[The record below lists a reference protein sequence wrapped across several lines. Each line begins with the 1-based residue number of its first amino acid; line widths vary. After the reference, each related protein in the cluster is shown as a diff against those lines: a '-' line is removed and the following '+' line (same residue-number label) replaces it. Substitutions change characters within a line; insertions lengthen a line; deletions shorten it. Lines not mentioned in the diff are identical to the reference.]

1 MDWIFS
7 FFSHWQAAL
16 AVVLVLG
23 GLIFFHE
30 LGHFSVARLFGI
42 GVRTFSLGFGPR
54 LWAMRRGK
62 TEYRLSL
69 VPLGGYVALV
79 GENSDTESE
88 DTLREDARNNV
99 AFTDEELFSK
109 RPAWQRLLVVLAG
122 PLTNLLLA
130 FLIYFGVAAVAGHSF
145 IAPEVGGVEA
155 GSPAEKAG
163 LQKGDV
169 LLRINDQAVE
179 EWGQI
184 GKIVET
190 GGGKAVSVIFE
201 RQDGEGK
208 LFIRKEITPKAG
220 TRTTVFG
227 EKKSAWLIGISASG
241 RMDTRKLG
249 LLDAVAESSSQTWR
263 LIALTIESFV
273 KLFQRAV
280 PLDQV
285 GGPIL
290 IAQMVGQQAAHG
302 LVSVLSLA
310 AFISI
315 NLGIL
320 NLLPVP
326 VLDGGTAVFLLL
338 EMALRRPLPEKVR
351 DLAMRVGLGLL
362 LALMVFAT
370 WNDIVRLFT

>member
-1 MDWIFS
+1 MDWLLS
-7 FFSHWQAAL
+7 LFSHWQAVL
-16 AVVLVLG
+16 AIVLVLG

-30 LGHFSVARLFGI
+30 LGHFSVARLFDI

-54 LWAMRRGK
+54 LWGVRRGK

-79 GENSDTESE
+79 GETPDTESE
-88 DTLREDARNNV
+88 ETLKEDARNNV
-99 AFTDEELFSK
+99 SFTEEESFA
-109 RPAWQRLLVVLAG
+109 RHPAWQRLLVVLAG
-122 PLTNLLLA
+122 PLANLLLA
-130 FLIYFGVAAVAGHSF
+130 FLIYFGVAAVVGHSF
-145 IAPEVGGVEA
+145 ITPEVGGVEA

-163 LQKGDV
+163 LQKGDILV
-169 LLRINDQAVE
+169 RVDGQPVQ

-184 GKIVET
+184 GKIIEA

-201 RQDGEGK
+201 RRDGDGK
-208 LFIRKEITPKAG
+208 LVILKEITPEAG
-220 TRTTVFG
+220 TRTNVFG
-227 EKKSAWLIGISASG
+227 EKKPAWLIGISASG
-241 RMDTRKLG
+241 RMDARKLG
-249 LLDAVAESSSQTWR
+249 LLDAVAEGWSQTWR
-263 LIALTIESFV
+263 LISLTIQSFV

-290 IAQMVGQQAAHG
+290 IAQMVGEQASHG
-302 LVSVLSLA
+302 LISVLSLA

-326 VLDGGTAVFLLL
+326 VLDGGTSVFLLL
-338 EMALRRPLPEKVR
+338 EMAMRRPLPEKVR
-351 DLAMRVGLGLL
+351 DIAMRVGLGLL
-362 LALMVFAT
+362 LGLMIFAT
-370 WNDIVRLFT
+370 WNDIVRLFS